1 MFQTFLAKFYESVI
15 IFLAAFLLLVLIGLG
30 VQSLRVAHYKTQ
42 LENAELKCNQEK
54 ADIHTD
60 YKDQADIAAQQYQK
74 ALAQQQSTINQ
85 LSSDYETEK
94 AKYKV
99 KVETVTKFVDKIVER
114 DVYRNVCSDDD
125 GLQSINSLIKSRDTS

>member
-1 MFQTFLAKFYESVI
+1 MQAFLAKFYEAVI
-15 IFLAAFLLLVLIGLG
+15 LTLSAFLLLVLIGLG
-30 VQSLRVAHYKTQ
+30 VQSWRVTHYKTQ

-54 ADIHTD
+54 ADIHAD
-60 YKDQADIAAQQYQK
+60 YKDQADIAAQKYQK

-125 GLQSINSLIKSRDTS
+125 GLQSINSLIKNRNTS

>member
-1 MFQTFLAKFYESVI
+1 MQTFLAKFYEAVI
-15 IFLAAFLLLVLIGLG
+15 FTLAAFLLLVLIGLG
-30 VQSLRVAHYKTQ
+30 VQTLRVGHYKTQ
-42 LENAELKCNQEK
+42 FENAELKCNQQK
-54 ADIHTD
+54 ADIHAD
-60 YKDQADIAAQQYQK
+60 YKDQADIAAKQYQE
-74 ALAQQQSTINQ
+74 ALAKQQSTINQ

-125 GLQSINSLIKSRDTS
+125 GMQSINSLIKSRNTS

>member
-1 MFQTFLAKFYESVI
+1 MQTFLAKFYEAVI
-15 IFLAAFLLLVLIGLG
+15 FTLAAFLLLALLGAG
-30 VQSLRVAHYKTQ
+30 VQTLRVGHYKTQ
-42 LENAELKCNQEK
+42 FENAELKCNQQK
-54 ADIHTD
+54 ADIHAD
-60 YKDQADIAAQQYQK
+60 YKDQADLAAKQYQRE
-74 ALAQQQSTINQ
+74 LAKQQSTINQ

-125 GLQSINSLIKSRDTS
+125 GMQSINSLIKSRNTS

>member
-1 MFQTFLAKFYESVI
+1 MQTFLAKFYEAVI
-15 IFLAAFLLLVLIGLG
+15 FTLTAFLLLALLGAG
-30 VQSLRVAHYKTQ
+30 VQTLRVGHYKTQ
-42 LENAELKCNQEK
+42 FENAELKCNQQK
-54 ADIHTD
+54 ADIHAD
-60 YKDQADIAAQQYQK
+60 YKDQADIAAKQYQE
-74 ALAQQQSTINQ
+74 ALAKQQSTINQ

-125 GLQSINSLIKSRDTS
+125 GMQSINSLIKSRNTS

>member
-1 MFQTFLAKFYESVI
+1 MQTFLAKFYEAVI
-15 IFLAAFLLLVLIGLG
+15 FTLAAFLLLALLGLA
-30 VQSLRVAHYKTQ
+30 VQTLRVGHYKTQ
-42 LENAELKCNQEK
+42 FENAELKCNQQK
-54 ADIHTD
+54 ADIHAD
-60 YKDQADIAAQQYQK
+60 YKDQADIAAEQYQK
-74 ALAQQQSTINQ
+74 ELAKQQSTINQ

-125 GLQSINSLIKSRDTS
+125 GMQSINSLIKSRNTS

>member
-1 MFQTFLAKFYESVI
+1 MQTFLAKFYEAVI
-15 IFLAAFLLLVLIGLG
+15 FTLAAFLLLALLGAG
-30 VQSLRVAHYKTQ
+30 VQTLRVAHYKTQ
-42 LENAELKCNQEK
+42 FENAELKCNQQK
-54 ADIHTD
+54 ADIHAD
-60 YKDQADIAAQQYQK
+60 YKDQADLAAQRYQE
-74 ALAQQQSTINQ
+74 ALAQRQSTINQ

-125 GLQSINSLIKSRDTS
+125 GMQSINSLIKSRNTS

>member
-1 MFQTFLAKFYESVI
+1 MQTFLAKFYEAVI
-15 IFLAAFLLLVLIGLG
+15 FTLAAFLLLVLIGLG
-30 VQSLRVAHYKTQ
+30 VQTLRVDHYKTQ
-42 LENAELKCNQEK
+42 FENAELTCNQQK
-54 ADIHTD
+54 ADIHAD
-60 YKDQADIAAQQYQK
+60 YKDQADLAAQRYQE
-74 ALAQQQSTINQ
+74 ALAQRQSTINQ

-125 GLQSINSLIKSRDTS
+125 GLQSINSLIKSRNTS

>member
-1 MFQTFLAKFYESVI
+1 MQTFLAKFYEAVI
-15 IFLAAFLLLVLIGLG
+15 FTLAAFLLLVLIGFG
-30 VQSLRVAHYKTQ
+30 VQTLRVGHYKSQ
-42 LENAELKCNQEK
+42 FENAELKCNQQK
-54 ADIHTD
+54 ADIHAD
-60 YKDQADIAAQQYQK
+60 YKDQADIEAEQYQK
-74 ALAQQQSTINQ
+74 ELAKKQSTINQ

-125 GLQSINSLIKSRDTS
+125 GMQSINSLIKSRNTS

>member
-1 MFQTFLAKFYESVI
+1 MQTFLAKFYEAVI
-15 IFLAAFLLLVLIGLG
+15 FTLTAFLLLALLGAG
-30 VQSLRVAHYKTQ
+30 VQTLRVGHYKTQ
-42 LENAELKCNQEK
+42 FENAELKCNQQK
-54 ADIHTD
+54 ADIHAD
-60 YKDQADIAAQQYQK
+60 YKDQADIAAKQYQE

-125 GLQSINSLIKSRDTS
+125 GMQSINSLIKSRNTS